1 MILTKQTTVK
11 YSNEYYELLDNLC
24 FKAKNLYN
32 AALYRIR
39 EAYFGYDAAI
49 TYGSLDKVLKRE
61 QNIDYTNMP
70 MAACAQWTLQAV
82 CKAWKSFWESAKAY
96 AKNPEKFLGK
106 PKMPGYL
113 HKTKGRSIIYLTSQN
128 IKVKDGIL
136 HFPKSFNGF
145 TIPTDLNGDDIQQ
158 VRIVPKNRH
167 FVVEVVY
174 RTQDVSIKSENSRY
188 LGVDLGIDNFAAVVS
203 NDGSEPALINGKG
216 LKSLNKHWNKRIAH
230 LREVETAMNGVWVT
244 TKTGKAKISEKTKQ
258 QVILTNKRNS
268 QVKDFCHKASKTII
282 DLALERECHTI
293 VVGKNDG
300 WKQASNMGKTVNQS
314 FVQIPHAMFI
324 DMLEYKCRKYGLN
337 FIPTVESHTSKT
349 SWLDDELPQHHENY
363 LGKRVKRGL
372 FKSANGT
379 LINADVNGALQIVR
393 KVFPKAKADGIWAF
407 GQPVRVNVF

>member
-1 MILTKQTTVK
+1 
-11 YSNEYYELLDNLC
+11 
-24 FKAKNLYN
+24 
-32 AALYRIR
+32 
-39 EAYFGYDAAI
+39 
-49 TYGSLDKVLKRE
+49 
-61 QNIDYTNMP
+61 

-96 AKNPEKFLGK
+96 AKNPKMFLGK

-128 IKVKDGIL
+128 VKVKDGVL

-174 RTQDVSIKSENSRY
+174 KTQDVSIKSDNSRY

-244 TKTGKAKISEKTKQ
+244 TKTGKTKISKQTKQ
-258 QVILTNKRNS
+258 QVILTNKRNR
-268 QVKDFCHKASKTII
+268 QVKDFCHKASKTVI
-282 DLALERECHTI
+282 DLALERECHTV

-300 WKQASNMGKTVNQS
+300 WKQKSNIGKTSNQS

-324 DMLEYKCRKYGLN
+324 NMLEYKCQKYGLN
-337 FIPTVESHTSKT
+337 FTSTAESHTSKT
-349 SWLDDELPQHHENY
+349 SWLDDEIPQHHENY

-393 KVFPKAKADGIWAF
+393 KVFPNARADGIWAF